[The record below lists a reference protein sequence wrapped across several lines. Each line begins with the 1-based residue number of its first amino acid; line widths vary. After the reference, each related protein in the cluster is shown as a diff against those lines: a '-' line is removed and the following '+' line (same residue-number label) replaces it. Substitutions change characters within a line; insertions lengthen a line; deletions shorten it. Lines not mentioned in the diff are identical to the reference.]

1 MFCENEN
8 KESML
13 LYFGTANTTE
23 FEFYQKIQR
32 CNKDYRQFDP
42 TDLIPRTFTTAKL
55 WVEDYIKEYV
65 TVVLAGEGFGGFIAN
80 VIAHELNLP
89 ALVIN
94 FVVDIED
101 LVSSPSNLKNDE
113 VFVNK
118 NNSLLLKPALANSW
132 DVYTLTHNGN
142 FNQKMLD
149 WAVADVCNDKWLS
162 IDYSVLFD
170 KD

>member
-13 LYFGTANTTE
+13 LYFGTAKTTE

-65 TVVLAGEGFGGFIAN
+65 TVVLAGEGFGGFITN

-101 LVSSPSNLKNDE
+101 LVSSPNNSEND
-113 VFVNK
+113 
-118 NNSLLLKPALANSW
+118 SLLLKPALASSW

-149 WAVADVCNDKWLS
+149 WAVADVCNDKWSS
-162 IDYSVLFD
+162 IDYSILFD
-170 KD
+170 KG